1 MGTLTSTLI
10 ILWIIAIPACL
21 LLIVTTLVLTREYQN
36 PGPRLPE
43 MRSPPIA
50 NNPTGSPADQS

>member
-21 LLIVTTLVLTREYQN
+21 LLIVTTLVLTRSATRLL
-36 PGPRLPE
+36 PRVP
-43 MRSPPIA
+43 SPPLA
-50 NNPTGSPADQS
+50 GRSTGEAPGEG